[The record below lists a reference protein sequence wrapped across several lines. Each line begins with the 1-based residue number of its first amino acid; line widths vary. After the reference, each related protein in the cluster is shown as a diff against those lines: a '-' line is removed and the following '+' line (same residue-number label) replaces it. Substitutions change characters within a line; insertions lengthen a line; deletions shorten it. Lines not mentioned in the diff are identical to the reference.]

1 MSWLAGLRARLR
13 ADGGSRF
20 RRNVLLVFR
29 ANIVAQALP
38 LLAAPWLT
46 RLYTPADFGALALFA
61 SALSMGLAFVTL
73 RLDWSIP
80 NPRSRQAA
88 AGLLL
93 LGVLAL
99 LALTL
104 LAAGLAW
111 ALQPWWPEAAL
122 ALGPLWLLLPL
133 ALLGGGLQQLLQ
145 AWQVRGADLAA
156 LGRSKVVSSVANVGV
171 SLAASPWLG
180 PAFGAWGL
188 VAGALAGA
196 WAALLLLWKRSEHL
210 ALASRRLGGRRL
222 RAVARRYRAEVS
234 WSTVVSLA
242 NAASLAAPP
251 LLLARHFSVAEV
263 GWYAL
268 MHRVALAPLGLVTAA
283 VSQSFWAEAARL
295 VRDDRA
301 ALARLYKRGT
311 VRMVWVAVPLALAC
325 LAGPWWVGAVFGAE
339 RWSGAGW
346 VLAASV
352 PMIVAQ
358 ALVSPLSH
366 LVVHGRQHWQAA
378 WDVARLVALVVA
390 VEWAATAGIG
400 VAPTILLLSM
410 LMAVMYAVLF
420 ALNLLAL
427 R

>member
-1 MSWLAGLRARLR
+1 MLLVLRAN
-13 ADGGSRF
+13 A
-20 RRNVLLVFR
+20 
-29 ANIVAQALP
+29 VAQALP

-61 SALSMGLAFVTL
+61 SALGIGLAFVTL
-73 RLDWSIP
+73 RLDWSVP
-80 NPRSRQAA
+80 NPRGRQAA
-88 AGLLL
+88 AGLLV

-99 LALTL
+99 LVLTL
-104 LAAGLAW
+104 LASGLAW

-171 SLAASPWLG
+171 SLAASPWLA

-188 VAGALAGA
+188 VAGVLAGA
-196 WAALLLLWKRSEHL
+196 WAALLPLWKRSGHL

-251 LLLARHFSVAEV
+251 LLLARHFSAAEV

-311 VRMVWVAVPLALAC
+311 LRMAWVAVPLALAC

-352 PMIVAQ
+352 PMIMAQ

-378 WDVARLVALVVA
+378 WDLARLVALVVA

-400 VAPTILLLSM
+400 FVPTILLLST
-410 LMAVMYAVLF
+410 LMAAMYAVLF
-420 ALNLLAL
+420 ALNVRAL